1 MAQLVYLDDGSPVAP
16 DDLAKLAP
24 AREAPGLVRQTAD
37 VAAQALS
44 AFPGMPD
51 LGSPTTPAG
60 RQVYGVRE
68 AGRAMATGMVGTLGG
83 YAAQVGSLPYHV
95 VRNMS
100 PYATED
106 PWQAARGT
114 RHAVERAVQ
123 YVPETPEGQA
133 ALRAMAE
140 NAFVNT
146 RLTQAAV
153 AAAQR
158 FGEGGPG
165 APSWQPRAA
174 GEELGDLVGMVVH
187 PLNVAPL
194 AAPLMRGA
202 RAGLARAAESAA
214 LRTLGAPAKVAEL
227 MERR

>member
-16 DDLAKLAP
+16 DDLAKLTP
-24 AREAPGLVRQTAD
+24 APGVLRQAAD

-44 AFPGMPD
+44 TFPGMPD
-51 LGSPTTPAG
+51 LGPPTTPAG
-60 RQVYGVRE
+60 RQAYGVRE
-68 AGRAMATGMVGTLGG
+68 AGRAMATGLVGTPGG

-140 NAFVNT
+140 NAFVNP
-146 RLTQAAV
+146 RLTQAAA

-158 FGEGGPG
+158 FGEGGPE
-165 APSWQPRAA
+165 APWWQPRGA
-174 GEELGDLVGMVVH
+174 GEELGDLAGTVVH

-202 RAGLARAAESAA
+202 RAGFARAAETTA